1 MSAMSSELFSR
12 LDRIIAQFD
21 DGLRTLFAPAPKGER
36 ENPAHNIADVD
47 LVDDERQL
55 TARLMRVNH
64 AGEVCAQALYRGQA
78 ATAHTSGV
86 REKLAQSASEEN
98 DHLAWTEARINELS
112 GHTSYL
118 NPIWYTGSFT
128 IGALAGLAGDK
139 WSLGFVAETERQ
151 VVAHLE
157 EHLARLPAN
166 DKESRAILE
175 QMCED
180 EGRHATVA
188 IEAGAAPLPT
198 IARRTMRLAAK
209 IMTRTA
215 YWI

>member
-1 MSAMSSELFSR
+1 MNTKRFSR
-12 LDRIIAQFD
+12 LDRIIDQCD
-21 DGLRTLFAPAPKGER
+21 DGLRTLFAPAPSAERDNPAAGVVETDLADAER
-36 ENPAHNIADVD
+36 E
-47 LVDDERQL
+47 LS
-55 TARLMRVNH
+55 ARLMRVNH

-78 ATAHTSGV
+78 ATAHTPGV
-86 REKLAQSASEEN
+86 REKLAQSAAEEN
-98 DHLAWTEARINELS
+98 DHLAWTEARISALGS
-112 GHTSYL
+112 RTSYL
-118 NPIWYTGSFT
+118 NPMWYAGSFM
-128 IGALAGLAGDK
+128 IGALAGLVGDK

-151 VVAHLE
+151 VVTHLE
-157 EHLARLPAN
+157 GHLARLPTN

-188 IEAGAAPLPT
+188 IEAGATPLPT
-198 IARRTMRLAAK
+198 AARRLMRLSAK

>member
-1 MSAMSSELFSR
+1 MNSQKFSCF
-12 LDRIIAQFD
+12 DRFVAQCD
-21 DGLRTLFAPAPKGER
+21 DGLRTVFAPAPRAER
-36 ENPAHNIADVD
+36 ATPADSITNAD
-47 LVDDERQL
+47 LVDTDRQL
-55 TARLMRVNH
+55 SACLMRINH

-78 ATAHTSGV
+78 ATARTPGV
-86 REKLAQSASEEN
+86 REKLAQSAAEEN
-98 DHLAWTEARINELS
+98 DHLAWTEARINELGS
-112 GHTSYL
+112 HTSYL
-118 NPIWYTGSFT
+118 NPIWYAGSFT
-128 IGALAGLAGDK
+128 IGTLAGLVGDK

-157 EHLARLPAN
+157 GHLARLPTN
-166 DKESRAILE
+166 DKESRAILK

-198 IARRTMRLAAK
+198 AARRLMRFSAK

>member
-1 MSAMSSELFSR
+1 MNTKRFSR
-12 LDRIIAQFD
+12 LDRIIDQCD
-21 DGLRTLFAPAPKGER
+21 DGLRTLFAPAPSAERDNPAAGVVETDLADAER
-36 ENPAHNIADVD
+36 E
-47 LVDDERQL
+47 LS
-55 TARLMRVNH
+55 ARLMRVNH

-78 ATAHTSGV
+78 ATARTPGV
-86 REKLAQSASEEN
+86 RNKLKQSATEEN
-98 DHLAWTEARINELS
+98 DHLAWTEARINELGS
-112 GHTSYL
+112 HTSYL
-118 NPIWYTGSFT
+118 NPIWYIGSLT

-151 VVAHLE
+151 VIIHLK
-157 EHLARLPAN
+157 EHLARLPTRDEA
-166 DKESRAILE
+166 SRTLLE

-198 IARRTMRLAAK
+198 AARRFMRFSAK

>member
-1 MSAMSSELFSR
+1 MSSELFSR
-12 LDRIIAQFD
+12 LDRIIAQCD
-21 DGLRTLFAPAPKGER
+21 DGLRTLFAPAPKAGR
-36 ENPAHNIADVD
+36 ENPAKSVAHVD
-47 LVDDERQL
+47 LVDADRQL
-55 TARLMRVNH
+55 SARLMRVNH

-78 ATAHTSGV
+78 ATARTPGV
-86 REKLAQSASEEN
+86 REKLAQSAAEEN
-98 DHLAWTEARINELS
+98 DHLAWTEARISELGS
-112 GHTSYL
+112 HTSYL
-118 NPIWYTGSFT
+118 NPIWYAGSLT

-157 EHLARLPAN
+157 GHLARLPRN
-166 DKESRAILE
+166 DQGSRAILE

-188 IEAGAAPLPT
+188 IEAGAASIPAA
-198 IARRTMRLAAK
+198 ARQLMRLTAK
-209 IMTRTA
+209 TMTHTA

>member
-1 MSAMSSELFSR
+1 MNTKRFSR
-12 LDRIIAQFD
+12 LDRIIDQCD
-21 DGLRTLFAPAPKGER
+21 DGLRTLFAPAPSAERDNPAAGVVETELAAAER
-36 ENPAHNIADVD
+36 E
-47 LVDDERQL
+47 LS
-55 TARLMRVNH
+55 ARLMRVNH

-78 ATAHTSGV
+78 ATAHTRGV
-86 REKLAQSASEEN
+86 RDKLKQSATEEN
-98 DHLAWTEARINELS
+98 DHLAWTEARINELGS
-112 GHTSYL
+112 HTSYL
-118 NPIWYTGSFT
+118 NPIWYAGSFT
-128 IGALAGLAGDK
+128 IGALAGLVGDK

-157 EHLARLPAN
+157 GHLARLPTN

-198 IARRTMRLAAK
+198 AARRLMRFSAK